1 MLIDTNIFLE
11 FFLGQNKAKVCKQF
25 LEKVEKGEIGG
36 FVTDFTLHSIGV
48 ILEKYTKKEFLSGIF
63 ISLNTFKG
71 LKLLSANLEELSL
84 ISEFSVITGL
94 DFDDAYQ
101 AYFCKKLNI
110 PIVSY
115 DSHFDGIIKRLKP
128 EEVLQ

>member
-11 FFLGQNKAKVCKQF
+11 FFLGQERAKACRQF
-25 LEKVEKGEIGG
+25 LKRVEKGEIGR
-36 FVTDFTLHSIGV
+36 FVTDFTLHSIGI
-48 ILEKYTKKEFLSGIF
+48 ILEKYKKKELLPGIF
-63 ISLNTFKG
+63 ASLNTFKG

-84 ISEFSVITGL
+84 ISEFSMVTSL

-128 EEVLQ
+128 EEILQ